1 MFLASVIFKLTW
13 TNCYAAGR
21 AHCRVRVNSPS
32 PGSEIKTIHFMY
44 VGYVLVSE
52 MILHLSHTYAR
63 TVPPIDTKNMRGKGG
78 REFFDFYTNLEPGK
92 IVSSSIRIKIEDRVN

>member
-1 MFLASVIFKLTW
+1 MD
-13 TNCYAAGR
+13 YAAGR

-63 TVPPIDTKNMRGKGG
+63 TVPPIDTKNMRKRRKGNFSTFTITK
-78 REFFDFYTNLEPGK
+78 EN
-92 IVSSSIRIKIEDRVN
+92 

>member
-1 MFLASVIFKLTW
+1 MD
-13 TNCYAAGR
+13 YAAGR

-63 TVPPIDTKNMRGKGG
+63 TVPPIDTKNMREEKEEGNFSTFTIT
-78 REFFDFYTNLEPGK
+78 REN
-92 IVSSSIRIKIEDRVN
+92 